1 MRNTDRRPVA
11 QGGAGSGAPP
21 LVSEAPEGFVQR
33 HELWGEADY
42 AAAAQLWR
50 VVEEVGVELVR
61 FAFADQHGVLRGKTI
76 TREELQGALR
86 SGVTAPSSLLLK
98 DTSGKSV
105 FSVFSAQTGVGV
117 EGFSG
122 AGDIVLVADPA
133 TFTVLPWT
141 ERTASVLCDL
151 YFPDG
156 APVLFSPRGILRRA
170 LAPLAGLG
178 YGLTVGAELEFHVFR
193 ATTTGLHPGQVG
205 RPGAPGFATVV
216 EPLSAGS
223 QLLHE
228 ETLDGLDE
236 IVQLLHRTL
245 TRMDLP
251 LRSIE
256 LEFGPNQLE
265 ITMAPQDALATADS
279 VLRARSAIRQ
289 VCRRSGFHATF
300 MSRPAGSDTAS
311 AGWHLHQSLRRLD
324 TGASVFMPGPGG
336 EALSPVAR
344 HYLAGLLDHAA
355 AAAVFSTPT
364 VNGYKRYQPYSL
376 APDRVCWGI
385 DNKGAMIR
393 AVGHA
398 RDPATRLENRCGEP
412 AANPYLYIAA
422 QAISGLD
429 GIRRQLDPGPPTRDP
444 YGADAPR
451 LPQSLAVA
459 LDALAVDPVFA
470 DALGADVLTWYSTIK
485 RAEFDRYL
493 AHVSDWEQREYFDLF

>member
-1 MRNTDRRPVA
+1 MRNSDRRPVA
-11 QGGAGSGAPP
+11 QGGSGSGAPP
-21 LVSEAPEGFVQR
+21 LGSEAPGGFVRR

-98 DTSGKSV
+98 DTSGQSV

-117 EGFSG
+117 DGFSG

-156 APVLFSPRGILRRA
+156 APVPFSPRGILRRA
-170 LAPLAGLG
+170 IAPLAELG
-178 YGLTVGAELEFHVFR
+178 YRLIIGAELEFHVFR
-193 ATTTGLHPGQVG
+193 TTATGLHPSRVG
-205 RPGAPGFATVV
+205 RPGAPGSATSV
-216 EPLSAGS
+216 EPVSAGS

-324 TGASVFMPGPGG
+324 TGAGVFVPGPAD
-336 EALSPVAR
+336 EVLSPVGR

-376 APDRVCWGI
+376 APDRVSWGV

-398 RDPATRLENRCGEP
+398 SDPATRLENRCGEP

-429 GIRRQLDPGPPTRDP
+429 GMRRQLDPGPPTKDP
-444 YGADAPR
+444 YGVDAPR
-451 LPQSLAVA
+451 LPASLAVA
-459 LDALAVDPVFA
+459 LDALAADPVFA